1 MLNKEPVGSLL
12 DKEPIGRLVHKK
24 FETAYK
30 LTCQVIDKDT
40 SITKLKKK
48 YLKQTAKRLCK
59 IEIEAEVNRRIDLK
73 GMIQADIESRALNKQ
88 PIGICRCDSNNTYCF
103 CVDPFN
109 KYIRI

>member
-1 MLNKEPVGSLL
+1 MLNKEPA
-12 DKEPIGRLVHKK
+12 IRLVNKK

-30 LTCQVIDKDT
+30 LTCDVIDKDT

-73 GMIQADIESRALNKQ
+73 GMIQADIESREMR
-88 PIGICRCDSNNTYCF
+88 GICRCDSNNTYCF

-109 KYIRI
+109 NYIKI